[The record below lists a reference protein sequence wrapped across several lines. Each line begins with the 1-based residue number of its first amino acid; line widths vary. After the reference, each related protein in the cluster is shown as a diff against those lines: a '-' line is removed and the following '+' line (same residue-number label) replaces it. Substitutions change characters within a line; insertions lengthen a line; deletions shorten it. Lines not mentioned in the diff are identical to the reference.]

1 MTPMTPSSSTKI
13 LIFSLLSIFSCVSGP
28 QLWAA
33 ERPNINITGYVIDA
47 QLDPAEHTL
56 KATARVT
63 FTATDS
69 ISAAVFELHNALKV
83 ESVTDAQGHQLSGER
98 GANATISVALPSPMS
113 KGATSTLV
121 FVYGGTLSGSEESPI
136 EGLKVA
142 LIGDPI
148 SYLLYAGRWF
158 PMTGYLTDRFT
169 AEIHVQVPSGY
180 RVVGSGSTGSPRP
193 VSGGQQYNFNWTKPS
208 FPGTIIAGKFN
219 DPIAAAGSPN
229 VRLYLTDAH
238 KQSGPE
244 YAQTANKEFEFFGET
259 FGESSSRLLNV
270 VELPDDTVPAY
281 WAPEIAAIAGARI
294 ADRNNYRL
302 LANTMAHQWWGS
314 MVSPATLNDAWITN
328 GMARYGELMY
338 VEKVA
343 GQTALQAAVIDISAG
358 ALAYDTIPLT
368 SAGRLDPFSTQF
380 QSMTLEKGGMVFH
393 MLRWEIGDDSFTKTL
408 KALVSQYGEKPMRTR
423 DVEKVAEQQSQQQ
436 LTAFFAQWLDG
447 TGAPQFV
454 DKYTVYRLGNN
465 KGFRTIGEIG
475 QDLDLFNMPVELRVE
490 TEGKTEIK
498 RVDVVGTQSQYVVD
512 TFGRPRHIAIDP
524 EAWVLKNTPEMQV
537 RIAILRGQELV
548 AEGDTPGALAEY
560 QKALT
565 ANPNSSLASYRIG
578 EVLFSQRTY
587 QAAANAYRDAL
598 RGDDEPKWTEVWSH
612 IALGKIFD
620 VTGQRDRA
628 VNEYRQAVQTNDNTQ
643 GAVNEARK
651 YLQTPYKRPDT
662 E

>member
-1 MTPMTPSSSTKI
+1 MTLCSLHARASTKLLI
-13 LIFSLLSIFSCVSGP
+13 LSLLATFVGP
-28 QLWAA
+28 QLFAA
-33 ERPNINITGYVIDA
+33 ERSTINITGYAIDA

-56 KATARVT
+56 KATAKVT
-63 FTATDS
+63 FTATDN

-83 ESVTDAQGHQLSGER
+83 ESVKDAQGHMLSGER
-98 GANATISVALPSPMS
+98 GPNATISIALASPMS
-113 KGATSTLV
+113 KGASATFT
-121 FVYGGTLSGSEESPI
+121 FVYDGTLSGSEESPV

-142 LIGDPI
+142 SIGDPI

-158 PMTGYLTDRFT
+158 PMVGYLTDRFT
-169 AEIHVQVPSGY
+169 ADMHIRIPAGY
-180 RVVGSGSTGSPRP
+180 RVIGSGSTGSPHDA
-193 VSGGQQYNFNWTKPS
+193 GGIQEYEFNWTRSS

-219 DPIAAAGSPN
+219 EPVAVAGSPN
-229 VRLYLTDAH
+229 VRVYLTDAH

-259 FGESSSRLLNV
+259 FGESSTRLLNV
-270 VELPDDTVPAY
+270 VELPDDTLPAY
-281 WAPEIAAIAGARI
+281 WGPEIVAIAGARI
-294 ADRNNYRL
+294 ADRNHFRL
-302 LANTMAHQWWGS
+302 LANTMAHQWWGC

-328 GMARYGELMY
+328 GMSRYGELMY
-338 VEKVA
+338 VERIS
-343 GQTALQAAVIDISAG
+343 GQTALQAAVLDISAG

-368 SAGRLDPFSTQF
+368 SAGRLDPFSPQF
-380 QSMTLEKGGMVFH
+380 QSMTLEKGAMVFH
-393 MLRWEIGDDSFTKTL
+393 MLRWEVGEDNFSKTL
-408 KALVSQYGEKPMRTR
+408 RALVSQYSEKPTRTR
-423 DVEKVAEQQSQQQ
+423 DVEKVAEEQSQMQ

-447 TGAPQFV
+447 TGAPQFL

-490 TEGKTEIK
+490 TEGKTEMK
-498 RVDVVGTQSQYVVD
+498 RVDVVGTDSQYVVD

-524 EAWVLKNTPEMQV
+524 DNWVLKNNPDLQV
-537 RIAILRGQELV
+537 RVSILRGQQLV
-548 AEGDTPGALAEY
+548 AEGDTTGALAEY

-578 EVLFSQRTY
+578 EVLFNQRNY

-651 YLQTPYKRPDT
+651 YLEKPYKRPDT

>member
-1 MTPMTPSSSTKI
+1 MTSMTRSSRI
-13 LIFSLLSIFSCVSGP
+13 PARVLLLLTALLGLAGP
-28 QLWAA
+28 HLFAA
-33 ERPNINITGYVIDA
+33 ERSNINITGYVIDA
-47 QLDPAEHTL
+47 QLDPAQHTL

-63 FTATDS
+63 FTATDTVS
-69 ISAAVFELHNALKV
+69 SAIFELHNALKV
-83 ESVTDAQGHQLSGER
+83 NSVTDGQNHQLNGER
-98 GANATISVALPSPMS
+98 GPNATISVALASPMS
-113 KGATSTLV
+113 KGAKATFT
-121 FVYGGTLSGSEESPI
+121 FEYEGTLSGSEESPV

-142 LIGDPI
+142 SIGDPI

-158 PMTGYLTDRFT
+158 PMVGYLTDRFT
-169 AEIHVQVPSGY
+169 AEIHVTIPAGY

-193 VSGGQQYNFNWTKPS
+193 VSGGQQYSFNWTKPS

-219 DPIAAAGSPN
+219 EPLAVAGSPN
-229 VRLYLTDAH
+229 VRVYLTDAH

-244 YAQTANKEFEFFGET
+244 YAQTANKEFDFFSESFGEA
-259 FGESSSRLLNV
+259 SSRLLNV
-270 VELPDDTVPAY
+270 VELPDDTLPSY

-302 LANTMAHQWWGS
+302 LANTIAHQWWGS
-314 MVSPATLNDAWITN
+314 TVTPATLNDAWITN
-328 GMARYGELMY
+328 GMSRYGELMY
-338 VEKVA
+338 VERVA

-368 SAGRLDPFSTQF
+368 SAGRLDPFSPQF
-380 QSMTLEKGGMVFH
+380 QSMTLEKGAMIFH
-393 MLRWEIGDDSFTKTL
+393 MLRWEIGEDNFNKTL
-408 KALVSQYGEKPMRTR
+408 RALITQYADKPIRTR
-423 DVEKVAEQQSQQQ
+423 DVEKVAEQESQQQ

-454 DKYTVYRLGNN
+454 NKYTVYRLGNN

-490 TEGKTEIK
+490 TEGKTEMK
-498 RVDVVGTQSQYVVD
+498 RVDVVGTNSQYVVD
-512 TFGRPRHIAIDP
+512 TFGRPRHISIDP
-524 EAWVLKNTPEMQV
+524 DNWVLKNTPDMQV
-537 RIAILRGQELV
+537 RISILRGQQLV
-548 AEGDTPGALAEY
+548 AEGDNPGALAEY

-578 EVLFSQRTY
+578 EVLFSQRNY

-651 YLQTPYKRPDT
+651 YLQQPYKRPDT
-662 E
+662 D